1 MPPSLRGR
9 PRRRVRRERL
19 RLDPG
24 NGEPWFN
31 RDVFADNELGRR
43 IGHRI
48 IGWQGLTI
56 AGRKSRARGTG
67 G

>member
-9 PRRRVRRERL
+9 PRRRLRRERL
-19 RLDPG
+19 WLDPG
-24 NGEPWFN
+24 NREPWFN
-31 RDVFADNELGRR
+31 RDVFAGNELGRR